1 MTLRALDRS
10 GALPLWRQLQ
20 DDLVSRLRAGEFDV
34 GFPGELSLVDEYG
47 VSRYT
52 VRQALQRLRADGL
65 VVAERGRQ
73 PRVSPAADVEQPL
86 DTLYSLFAS
95 VEAAGLEQRS
105 VVRVLDVRADGVV
118 ADRLDLEGS
127 TPLVYLERLRLA
139 DGAPFA
145 IDRAWLPADL
155 ARPILTAD
163 FTHTSL
169 YAVLT
174 ERTGV
179 RLDTSRED
187 IRAVV
192 PTPAERALLEC
203 GPDVACLSL
212 HRQGRAGGRP
222 VEWRHT
228 VVRGDRFAVTAEFT
242 AGERRPNRAVTA
254 R

>member
-1 MTLRALDRS
+1 MTPRALDRS
-10 GALPLWRQLQ
+10 GAQPLWRQLQ
-20 DDLVSRLRAGEFDV
+20 DDLVARLRAGGFDA
-34 GFPGELSLVDEYG
+34 GFPGELTLVDEYG

-52 VRQALQRLRADGL
+52 VRQALQRLRAEGL

-105 VVRVLDVRADGVV
+105 VVRALDVRADGVV

-139 DGAPFA
+139 GGAPLA

-155 ARPILTAD
+155 AAPILGAD
-163 FTHTSL
+163 FTRTSL
-169 YAVLT
+169 YAVLSG
-174 ERTGV
+174 RTGV
-179 RLDTSRED
+179 RLDTSREE

-192 PTPAERALLEC
+192 PTAAERALLEC
-203 GPDVACLSL
+203 GPDVACLSV
-212 HRQGRAGGRP
+212 HRQGRAGDRP

-228 VVRGDRFAVTAEFT
+228 VVRGDRFAVTAEFA
-242 AGERRPNRAVTA
+242 AGDRRSTRAVTA